1 MKQSWPEVTLGD
13 VITLKRGYDLP
24 NNARRDGVVPI
35 VSSSGVT
42 GYHDEAKID
51 GPGVVTGRYGTL
63 GEVFLITER
72 FWPLNTTLYVQDFKG
87 NDPAFIS
94 YFLRTLNLA
103 SQNTAG
109 AVPGL
114 NRNALH
120 MLRASVPPLPTQR
133 KIAAILSAYDDLI
146 ENNTRRV
153 RVLEDMARALYREW
167 FVEYRYPGH
176 ETAEFFEDE
185 QGRRPKGWEWVT
197 VGDVAL
203 VHRGRSYKKENLVEV
218 GGMPFINL
226 KCIQRDGGFRTDGIK
241 RYDGPLKATQ
251 TVMANDIVM
260 GVTDMTQERRIVAR
274 AARIPRLDEPAA
286 VSMDLVKIQPRA
298 DIADSYLYGMFRFSD
313 FADEVKLHANG
324 ANVLHLN
331 PERITSFELALPPKD
346 LRDRYGQ
353 LASGIYSNIDVLN
366 LRNDNLRRTRD
377 LLLPRLVSG
386 ELDVS
391 ELDIRGAAEGV
402 VAEAEAVA

>member
-1 MKQSWPEVTLGD
+1 MRESWPEVTLGD

-24 NNARRDGVVPI
+24 NNARRDGTVPI
-35 VSSSGVT
+35 VSSSGIT

-120 MLRASVPPLPTQR
+120 MLRASIPPLPTQR

-153 RVLEDMARALYREW
+153 QVLEDMARALYREW

-176 ETAEFFEDE
+176 ETAEFIEDE
-185 QGRRPKGWEWVT
+185 QGRRPKGWEWCD
-197 VGDVAL
+197 VGDL
-203 VHRGRSYKKENLVEV
+203 VVRIPVGKKYDQKSVLPEGRVPVFDQGRSGIIGYHNDNPGVIASHYRPVITFANHTCYQRLVLE
-218 GGMPFINL
+218 PFSA
-226 KCIQRDGGFRTDGIK
+226 IQ
-241 RYDGPLKATQ
+241 
-251 TVMANDIVM
+251 
-260 GVTDMTQERRIVAR
+260 
-274 AARIPRLDEPAA
+274 
-286 VSMDLVKIQPRA
+286 
-298 DIADSYLYGMFRFSD
+298 
-313 FADEVKLHANG
+313 
-324 ANVLHLN
+324 NVLPFVPHPSKGLDIFWLHYTTHGVVQLN
-331 PERITSFELALPPKD
+331 DYKGHWPEFAAKTILTPQIELTKRFGEFAKPLEIAKKS
-346 LRDRYGQ
+346 LLDRN
-353 LASGIYSNIDVLN
+353 A
-366 LRNDNLRRTRD
+366 NLRRTRD

-391 ELDIRGAAEGV
+391 ELDIRGAAEGITDEV
-402 VAEAEAVA
+402 EAVA